1 MVPFLSCCDTGSD
14 FGDILRNLWLVSTTI
29 KCNVLLQ
36 YEGII
41 LLGLFCISD
50 LVISFGPTKFC
61 HVLTC
66 SPVHLDSTTWVSDS
80 RNLFFCIWSFS
91 SPKQLCHNTVQ
102 ALCTSSFT
110 RLLLWA
116 IVPIFFH
123 LNLVTNLMKKNIC
136 CIIVC
141 AYISSITVT
150 TAMTKFFLKSIWCK
164 DLVTNIGRKSN
175 FVILCSNSWPFVL
188 ISSEYSSSHGQTFLF
203 LSINL

>member
-110 RLLLWA
+110 LLLLWA

-123 LNLVTNLMKKNIC
+123 LNLVTNLMKKIF
-136 CIIVC
+136 VVLL
-141 AYISSITVT
+141 SVPTSVQSLLLLLWQS
-150 TAMTKFFLKSIWCK
+150 FFL
-164 DLVTNIGRKSN
+164 N
-175 FVILCSNSWPFVL
+175 
-188 ISSEYSSSHGQTFLF
+188 
-203 LSINL
+203 LSGVRI